1 MLVLQTYSLL
11 TSRIAYFAYILV
23 TTPALVHYICTMAIK
38 STCPQTLMKRALT
51 LKYSLQVNDKRR
63 LEKQLSIHFKSARI
77 LHLLIRISLSKSLC
91 RSDHYRADSSMFFF
105 FLLSSWHLWEW
116 QKAFFIKLL
125 LPWPWLSRS
134 CTLNT
139 GSLSFSRSI
148 SLS

>member
-11 TSRIAYFAYILV
+11 TSRIAYFAYIHV

-77 LHLLIRISLSKSLC
+77 LHLLIRISLSKILC

-105 FLLSSWHLWEW
+105 FSVV
-116 QKAFFIKLL
+116 KLASVGVAKSIL
-125 LPWPWLSRS
+125 HQVTAALAVAEQELHFEHR
-134 CTLNT
+134 
-139 GSLSFSRSI
+139 FSRSI